1 MDKKKENLQDF
12 FRKSRKVYGQF
23 LDTEKVNAAERSVFE
38 KNDGHQYAASFC
50 RDKISDINQRTEMR
64 RKDAATVMQGL
75 EGEFADLA
83 FAEADLSGRQLD
95 PKLISALNSGIAYT
109 PTELLALA
117 KENIGL
123 EANSRLIRDYAAV
136 KSGYTIKGSY
146 VSPEEKVSSFK
157 NFNKALIA
165 AMADDSGFVRLDP
178 TTADSL
184 TEDYVKKLYTYPENV
199 EIEKTPIS
207 ADEQIASDIRQRQK
221 EEKALDNGKFQ
232 EGFGSTVQESHPEFY
247 ELETED
253 EKKTEQAEQEGEA

>member
-1 MDKKKENLQDF
+1 MEKKKASLQDF

-23 LDTEKVNAAERSVFE
+23 LEAEKVNASERSVFE
-38 KNDGHQYAASFC
+38 ENVGGQYDKDFC
-50 RDKISDINQRTEMR
+50 RNKIAEINQRTEMR
-64 RKDAATVMQGL
+64 RKDAGKFMQGL

-83 FAEADLSGRQLD
+83 FAEADLGGKQLD

-109 PTELLALA
+109 PSELLALA

-123 EANSRLIRDYAAV
+123 EANSRLIRDYAV
-136 KSGYTIKGSY
+136 KNGYTIKGSY

-184 TEDYVKKLYTYPENV
+184 TEDYVKKLYTYPESV
-199 EIEKTPIS
+199 EVEKTPVSI
-207 ADEQIASDIRQRQK
+207 DEQIASDIRQRQK
-221 EEKALDNGKFQ
+221 EEKALDDGRFQ
-232 EGFGSTVQESHPEFY
+232 EGFGSTAQESHPEFY

-253 EKKTEQAEQEGEA
+253 EKKTEQDEQEGEA

>member
-1 MDKKKENLQDF
+1 MDKKKEKLQDF

-23 LDTEKVNAAERSVFE
+23 LDAEKVNAAEKSVYE
-38 KNDGHQYAASFC
+38 KNDGRQYAASFC
-50 RDKISDINQRTEMR
+50 RDKISEINQRTEMR

-83 FAEADLSGRQLD
+83 FAEADLGGKQLD

-123 EANSRLIRDYAAV
+123 EANSRLIRDYAA
-136 KSGYTIKGSY
+136 KNGYTIKGSY
-146 VSPEEKVSSFK
+146 VSPEDKASSFK

-165 AMADDSGFVRLDP
+165 SMTDDTGFVRLDP
-178 TTADSL
+178 TAADSL
-184 TEDYVKKLYTYPENV
+184 TEKYIKSLFTYPESV
-199 EIEKTPIS
+199 EIGKTPIS

-232 EGFGSTVQESHPEFY
+232 EGFGSTAQESHPEFY

>member
-23 LDTEKVNAAERSVFE
+23 LDAEKVNAAEKSVYE
-38 KNDGHQYAASFC
+38 KNDGRQYAASFC
-50 RDKISDINQRTEMR
+50 RDKISEINQRTEMR

-83 FAEADLSGRQLD
+83 FAEADLGGKQLD

-123 EANSRLIRDYAAV
+123 EANSRLIRDYAA
-136 KSGYTIKGSY
+136 KNGYTIKGSY
-146 VSPEEKVSSFK
+146 VSPEDKASSFK

-165 AMADDSGFVRLDP
+165 SMTDDTGFVRLDP
-178 TTADSL
+178 TAADSL
-184 TEDYVKKLYTYPENV
+184 TEKYIKSLFTYPESV
-199 EIEKTPIS
+199 EIGKTPIS

-232 EGFGSTVQESHPEFY
+232 EGFGSTAQESHPEFY

>member
-23 LDTEKVNAAERSVFE
+23 LDVEVANNAEKSVFE
-38 KNDGHQYAASFC
+38 KNDGRRYAASFC
-50 RDKISDINQRTEMR
+50 RDKISEINQRTEMR
-64 RKDAATVMQGL
+64 RKDAATVMQKL
-75 EGEFADLA
+75 ECEFADLA

-95 PKLISALNSGIAYT
+95 PKLIAALNSGIAYT

-123 EANSRLIRDYAAV
+123 EANSRLIRDFAV
-136 KSGYTIKGSY
+136 KNGYTIKGSY

-221 EEKALDNGKFQ
+221 EEKALDDGRFQ

-247 ELETED
+247 DLETEQD
-253 EKKTEQAEQEGEA
+253 GETEQEGEA

>member
-1 MDKKKENLQDF
+1 MEKKRMSLSDY
-12 FRKSRKVYGQF
+12 FRRSRAVYGQF
-23 LDTEKVNAAERSVFE
+23 LDAEKVNAAEKSVYE
-38 KNDGHQYAASFC
+38 KNDGHQYDNRFC
-50 RDKISDINQRTEMR
+50 LDKISEINQRTEMR

-83 FAEADLSGRQLD
+83 FAEADLGGKQLD

-123 EANSRLIRDYAAV
+123 EANSRLIKDFATRH
-136 KSGYTIKGSY
+136 GFTITGSY
-146 VSPEEKVSSFK
+146 VSPEDKISSFR
-157 NFNKALIA
+157 NFTKVLAES
-165 AMADDSGFVRLDP
+165 MADDTGFIRLDP

-184 TEDYVKKLYTYPENV
+184 TEDYIKKLYTYPENV

>member
-23 LDTEKVNAAERSVFE
+23 LDVEVANNAEKSVFE
-38 KNDGHQYAASFC
+38 KNDGRQYAASFC
-50 RDKISDINQRTEMR
+50 RDKISEINQRTEMR
-64 RKDAATVMQGL
+64 RKDAGKFMQGL

-83 FAEADLSGRQLD
+83 FAEADLGGKQLD

-123 EANSRLIRDYAAV
+123 EANSRLIRDFAV
-136 KSGYTIKGSY
+136 KNGYTIKGFY
-146 VSPEEKVSSFK
+146 VSPEDKISSFK

-165 AMADDSGFVRLDP
+165 SMTDDTGFVRLDP
-178 TTADSL
+178 TAADSL
-184 TEDYVKKLYTYPENV
+184 TEKYIKSLFAYPESV
-199 EIEKTPIS
+199 EIEKTPVS

-221 EEKALDNGKFQ
+221 EEKALDDGRFQ

-247 ELETED
+247 DLETEQD
-253 EKKTEQAEQEGEA
+253 GETEQEGEA

>member
-1 MDKKKENLQDF
+1 MEKKRMSLSDY
-12 FRKSRKVYGQF
+12 FRRSRAVYGQF
-23 LDTEKVNAAERSVFE
+23 LDAEKVNAAERSVYE
-38 KNDGHQYAASFC
+38 KNDGHQYGKGFC
-50 RDKISDINQRTEMR
+50 LDKISEINQRTEMR

-83 FAEADLSGRQLD
+83 FAEADLGGKQLD

-123 EANSRLIRDYAAV
+123 EANSRLIKDFATRH
-136 KSGYTIKGSY
+136 GFTITGSY
-146 VSPEEKVSSFK
+146 VSPEDKISSFR
-157 NFNKALIA
+157 NFTKVLAES
-165 AMADDSGFVRLDP
+165 MADDTGFIRLDP

-184 TEDYVKKLYTYPENV
+184 TEDYIKKLYTYPENV